1 MVSEASDIASE
12 GLEMVSETSDIAS
25 ERSGKVSE
33 ASDTYYDFK
42 RMFPP
47 SE

>member
-1 MVSEASDIASE
+1 MISETSDIAFE
-12 GLEMVSETSDIAS
+12 GLEMVSET
-25 ERSGKVSE
+25 
-33 ASDTYYDFK
+33 SDTYYDFK